1 MYSFISCSPLVL
13 QAWNR
18 EAPACQRINY
28 VLLSWQGWH
37 EYFSNYPQN
46 WSQKTK
52 AIEETTTH
60 RGHIWR
66 WENNSFLYF
75 GVGKRERHTDQT
87 NFNWSQFRPVSGSS
101 TLLAWRRL
109 CSYSSGQ
116 QCWPPHQILMKSAFL
131 WDSLQCDHS
140 TFWIMRTR
148 NQLPN
153 HAPFS
158 KERNHSWV
166 LSLKAVGGTPCLL
179 NSILGIYM
187 CNMSCY
193 FWGDFVIMQW
203 KSSMKFNE
211 EFNSSQYK
219 DW

>member
-1 MYSFISCSPLVL
+1 MYSFISCCPLVL

-60 RGHIWR
+60 RGPIWR

-75 GVGKRERHTDQT
+75 GKGEREREIRLTTTDPNSDQWVAHQLIGMKEAPFLLSRT
-87 NFNWSQFRPVSGSS
+87 TVLAPSS
-101 TLLAWRRL
+101 N
-109 CSYSSGQ
+109 SS
-116 QCWPPHQILMKSAFL
+116 WNLMKSAFL
-131 WDSLQCDHS
+131 WDSSQCDIS

-158 KERNHSWV
+158 KERNHSRV
-166 LSLKAVGGTPCLL
+166 LSLKAV
-179 NSILGIYM
+179 
-187 CNMSCY
+187 
-193 FWGDFVIMQW
+193 
-203 KSSMKFNE
+203 
-211 EFNSSQYK
+211 
-219 DW
+219 

>member
-1 MYSFISCSPLVL
+1 MQLTAEPRWKPPSFFDILCASVYSFISCSPLVL

-75 GVGKRERHTDQT
+75 GVGKRETHTDQT

-116 QCWPPHQILMKSAFL
+116 QCWPPHQIHHEIKWKVHSFETASSVISLLFGLCEQEINFL
-131 WDSLQCDHS
+131 IMHPFQRRETTPGFYLWRQLGEHLV
-140 TFWIMRTR
+140 FWI
-148 NQLPN
+148 Q
-153 HAPFS
+153 F
-158 KERNHSWV
+158 
-166 LSLKAVGGTPCLL
+166 
-179 NSILGIYM
+179 
-187 CNMSCY
+187 
-193 FWGDFVIMQW
+193 
-203 KSSMKFNE
+203 
-211 EFNSSQYK
+211 
-219 DW
+219 

>member
-1 MYSFISCSPLVL
+1 MTSPIKSSELIRTIT
-13 QAWNR
+13 Q
-18 EAPACQRINY
+18 
-28 VLLSWQGWH
+28 
-37 EYFSNYPQN
+37 
-46 WSQKTK
+46 
-52 AIEETTTH
+52 
-60 RGHIWR
+60 
-66 WENNSFLYF
+66 
-75 GVGKRERHTDQT
+75 QT
-87 NFNWSQFRPVSGSS
+87 NASL
-101 TLLAWRRL
+101 TLYTIMIDL
-109 CSYSSGQ
+109 
-116 QCWPPHQILMKSAFL
+116 
-131 WDSLQCDHS
+131 S

-219 DW
+219 D